1 MTNSPQTLDAYL
13 SLTDRQIL
21 ANDGRMVGKVDDV
34 ELELRDDGRLYVTA
48 LLSGPGALGPR
59 LGGALGTIV
68 HSTWSRLSGRTEPA
82 RIEWSKVANL
92 TSAVELGV
100 PAESVRVDGFEEWVR
115 DRFIAA
121 LPGSGVDPE

>member
-1 MTNSPQTLDAYL
+1 MSSQPRTIDAYL
-13 SLTDRQIL
+13 NLLDRQIL
-21 ANDGRMVGKVDDV
+21 TSEGRMVGKVDDV

-68 HSTWSRLSGRTEPA
+68 RSAWSRLSGRAEPA
-82 RIEWSKVANL
+82 RVSWSHVAHL
-92 TSAVELGV
+92 TSAVELAV
-100 PAESVRVDGFEEWVR
+100 PAETVRIDGFENWVR

-121 LPGSGVDPE
+121 LPGSGVNPE